1 MPDSPLNSAPL
12 KGRRILVTGGAGFV
26 GSHLLDRLHTDNE
39 VVVLD
44 NLRYGSRENISHI
57 SCTLIEDDVCTT
69 DLVDIIGR
77 HNIDLVFHLAATHLS
92 DSLNDPMTDFMTS
105 ALGGLRVLE
114 AAKGTSVKR
123 VVYASTGS
131 VYGEP
136 QHQDHDESHA
146 LLPTTPYGVSK
157 ATTDHYCRLY
167 TNLYGL
173 ETVRLRYYNIYGPR
187 RTIGAVPQFIL
198 KALRSEVIRIEGG
211 EQVRTPTFVT
221 DIADATMKAALV
233 PEANGLAFNLA
244 ASKAISIME
253 MAQTI
258 TRLCGTEE
266 TVDFEMTDYRP
277 GEIMVLRPDVQ
288 LAKRVLG
295 WEASVPLEEGV
306 RSLIH
311 DLRQR
316 ESSA

>member
-1 MPDSPLNSAPL
+1 MTDSTSSSARL

-44 NLRYGSRENISHI
+44 NLSYGSRENIKHI
-57 SCTLIEDDVCTT
+57 SCTLIEDDIRTV
-69 DLVDIIGR
+69 DLVDIIRR
-77 HNIDLVFHLAATHLS
+77 HEIDLVFHLAAFHLS
-92 DSLNDPMTDFMTS
+92 DSLTDPVTDFMTS
-105 ALGGLRVLE
+105 ALGGMRML
-114 AAKGTSVKR
+114 AAANETGVSR

-136 QHQDHDESHA
+136 QHQDHDETHP

-157 ATTDHYCRLY
+157 STIDHYCRLY
-167 TNLYGL
+167 TDLYGL

-187 RTIGAVPQFIL
+187 RTIGAVPQFII
-198 KALRSEVIRIEGG
+198 KALRGDSIRIEGG

-221 DIADATMKAALV
+221 DIADATIRAALV

-244 ASKAISIME
+244 ASKAVSILE

-258 TRLCGTEE
+258 TRLCGTEDA
-266 TVDFEMTDYRP
+266 VKFEMTDYRP

-288 LAKRVLG
+288 LAKRVLD
-295 WEASVPLEEGV
+295 WEAAVPLDEGV
-306 RSLIH
+306 RSLI
-311 DLRQR
+311 DDIRQLGTT
-316 ESSA
+316 A